1 MEVFAVSLAA
11 FFAAGLTFFSGFG
24 LGTLLAPVF
33 MLFFPVD
40 LSIALTG
47 VVHFANNLFKLGL
60 VGRHAERGVLLR
72 FGVPAVLA
80 AFVGAWLLLRI
91 TDMPALYAY
100 DAWGRHFEVTPV
112 KAVVAVLLIV
122 FALMDLL
129 PYFDRVQFSP
139 DKLPIGGL
147 LSGFFGGLT
156 GNQGALRAAFLV
168 RAGLTKEAFV
178 GTAAVV
184 STFVDLTRLS
194 VYAGRFAQADLSA
207 QLGLV
212 IPAVLAGI
220 TGSYLG
226 NRLLKKVTLAFVQRF
241 VAAGL
246 LLIALALG
254 LGWV

>member
-1 MEVFAVSLAA
+1 MPPPLNPSHWGNSPPIRYSIVTAWPYSNLSRRSCGSIPQQAEQMGSVKYRIR
-11 FFAAGLTFFSGFG
+11 TG
-24 LGTLLAPVF
+24 LGDWAGGKTPLLALVVWPG
-33 MLFFPVD
+33 
-40 LSIALTG
+40 IAQM
-47 VVHFANNLFKLGL
+47 ASLGSQSK
-60 VGRHAERGVLLR
+60 
-72 FGVPAVLA
+72 
-80 AFVGAWLLLRI
+80 
-91 TDMPALYAY
+91 AL
-100 DAWGRHFEVTPV
+100 
-112 KAVVAVLLIV
+112 AVLLIV